1 MNAGDIDAEVWDA
14 FQLLAN
20 ETRLKIL
27 YALWNAPE
35 WTATFTELKEAVG
48 MRDSG
53 QFQYHLNELGGTFVR
68 RTDDGYTHLAG
79 GIALYRAMLGSV
91 TGPESVAPISL
102 DTACPTCG
110 APLTLQYD
118 HQVFDA
124 RCPDCDETVSNAP
137 FLRAGLENRTDGDR
151 AKAFDAWTRRLVALL
166 RDGVCPWC
174 ASTVTHEFP
183 GMVSD
188 GTEEGAEIH
197 VTHTCDR
204 CGGFLRTTPAENV
217 IDHPAVVAFCYD
229 HGIDLTETPHWEMEK
244 YVAES
249 TRLGSD
255 DPAEIRLTIRLA
267 DDELTLSLD
276 EEMRVRD
283 VE

>member
-1 MNAGDIDAEVWDA
+1 ME
-14 FQLLAN
+14 
-20 ETRLKIL
+20 RK
-27 YALWNAPE
+27 
-35 WTATFTELKEAVG
+35 
-48 MRDSG
+48 
-53 QFQYHLNELGGTFVR
+53 R

-91 TGPESVAPISL
+91 TGPESVVPISL
-102 DTACPTCG
+102 DTACSACG
-110 APLTLQYD
+110 APLTLRYD

-124 RCPDCDETVSNAP
+124 RCPDCDDTVSNAP
-137 FLRAGLENRTDGDR
+137 FLRAGLENRTDSDR
-151 AKAFDAWTRRLVALL
+151 TKAFDAWTRRFVALL

-174 ASTVTHEFP
+174 ASTVTHEFS
-183 GMVSD
+183 GIVSD
-188 GTEEGAEIH
+188 GAEEGTEIH

-204 CGGFLRTTPAENV
+204 CGGFLRTTPMENV
-217 IDHPAVVAFCYD
+217 IDRPAVVAFCYD

-244 YVAES
+244 YVVES

-276 EEMRVRD
+276 KEMRVRD
-283 VE
+283 AE

>member
-1 MNAGDIDAEVWDA
+1 VNAEDIDAEVWDA

-35 WTATFTELKEAVG
+35 WTATFTELKKAVG

-53 QFQYHLNELGGTFVR
+53 QFQYHLNELGGTFLGK
-68 RTDDGYTHLAG
+68 TDDGYTHLAG

-91 TGPESVAPISL
+91 TGPETATPISL
-102 DTACPTCG
+102 DTACSTCG
-110 APLTLQYD
+110 AALTLRYD
-118 HQVFDA
+118 NQVFDA

-137 FLRAGLENRTDGDR
+137 FLRAGLENRTDDDR
-151 AKAFDAWTRRLVALL
+151 ANAFDVWTRRLVGLL

-174 ASTVTHEFP
+174 ASTVTHEFSQ
-183 GMVSD
+183 MESD
-188 GTEEGAEIH
+188 GTKEGDEIH
-197 VTHTCDR
+197 ITHTCDR

-229 HGIDLTETPHWEMEK
+229 RGIDLTAIPHWK
-244 YVAES
+244 VDGYVSEN
-249 TRLGSD
+249 TRLVSD
-255 DPAEIRLTIRLA
+255 DPAEVRVTIRLA
-267 DDELTLSLD
+267 DDELTLLLD
-276 EEMRVRD
+276 EEMRVR
-283 VE
+283 EAE